1 MSFTEI
7 VVVIGGLFVGYWVV
21 SKLLLGG
28 PGAAAAPGRNQG
40 GAPAG
45 RTPGAAPAWHEILK
59 VAPDATVDQIR
70 ESYRILMSQYHPDK
84 VATLGEELRT
94 LAETRTKEITA
105 AYRAAMRAHGQ
116 DA

>member
-28 PGAAAAPGRNQG
+28 SGAAGAPGRSEG

-45 RTPGAAPAWHEILK
+45 RPSGAPQAWHEVLK
-59 VAPDATVDQIR
+59 VAPDATVEQIR
-70 ESYRILMSQYHPDK
+70 ESYKVLMSQYHPDK

-105 AYRAAMRAHGQ
+105 AYRAALRARGQ